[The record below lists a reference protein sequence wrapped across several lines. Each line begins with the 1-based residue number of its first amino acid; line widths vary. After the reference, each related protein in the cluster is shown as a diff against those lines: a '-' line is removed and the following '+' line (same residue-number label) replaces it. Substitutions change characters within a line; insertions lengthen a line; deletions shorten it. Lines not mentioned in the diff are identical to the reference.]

1 MRREPLPKPA
11 VVWRAGANR
20 RCGTLRRS
28 RDDEGH
34 DRLLLR
40 LWLLMPNSRTLPAGQ
55 EVLWR
60 AIEAAPCAAAS
71 AKAVSLYSSQSRP
84 AGRFQWALGF
94 APSCSS
100 SSKAAPAGR
109 PPRE

>member
-71 AKAVSLYSSQSRP
+71 AKAVSLYAAQRADRNGQQPVQWLAHGRRMARP
-84 AGRFQWALGF
+84 IG
-94 APSCSS
+94 
-100 SSKAAPAGR
+100 
-109 PPRE
+109 